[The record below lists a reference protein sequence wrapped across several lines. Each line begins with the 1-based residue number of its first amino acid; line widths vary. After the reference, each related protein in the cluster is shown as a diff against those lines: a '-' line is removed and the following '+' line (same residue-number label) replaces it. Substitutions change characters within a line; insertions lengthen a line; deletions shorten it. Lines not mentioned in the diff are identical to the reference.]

1 VIAQAWAIDRVS
13 FKRQLL
19 REAVIMLCLYVYHT
33 GQYRGQ
39 PIK

>member
-1 VIAQAWAIDRVS
+1 
-13 FKRQLL
+13 
-19 REAVIMLCLYVYHT
+19 MLCLYVYHT